1 MLLLADEYRKA
12 AATLLP
18 TGRRGK
24 PLSRAPYRLV
34 AIQAVE
40 LYLNALM
47 LSRGRPSSEV
57 RGLHHN
63 LGARAEFAIS
73 NGLALRRATI
83 IHLKDLSQ
91 SREYVSSR
99 YAPEMT
105 GSLSQLNRLA
115 ATLTEVG
122 DKVAKAMKVKA
133 VTK

>member
-1 MLLLADEYRKA
+1 MNIEVQKIYPGEDATALEVLLLADEYRKA

-57 RGLHHN
+57 RGL
-63 LGARAEFAIS
+63 
-73 NGLALRRATI
+73 
-83 IHLKDLSQ
+83 
-91 SREYVSSR
+91 
-99 YAPEMT
+99 
-105 GSLSQLNRLA
+105 
-115 ATLTEVG
+115 LT
-122 DKVAKAMKVKA
+122 
-133 VTK
+133 T